1 MDDIKKII
9 NDISPNVEVVRTQ
22 YLSLID
28 NIKTTINSNE
38 KQVEKLNNKIIELEL
53 EIKKQNT
60 ELDQVKAN
68 QVKVEEYI
76 SAIKSASG
84 KYGLLEAKQLEE
96 MRMIS
101 SQKETE
107 LVSKINSKI
116 ANAKQEVLVAQS
128 KINKMEKQIK
138 DYKEVIS
145 QLELEYKNNL
155 NELNENLIK
164 INDKVINIS
173 NKLIKKSEE
182 LKNIELEPSNE
193 PKTMDIIHMSKEHI
207 QKEEPPHIA
216 EETQE
221 KQESKKEKFEEDLS
235 KKEPLKEI
243 EKQIDNQE
251 TENEKKPEKSEI
263 KEVLKEQ
270 IIKDEQAPQVLEK
283 PVIKPQMDYTPSR
296 YRGINELELTDAQ
309 KNRLINNMSPE
320 KFSEIANILNKYDI
334 PLKDITL
341 FYEDFITM
349 GEPSK
354 LDTTLEI
361 LKGHDKDNSEKD
373 LSYNLDHIINADNT
387 ILEENLLEIYSK
399 GDIPKYIPIVA
410 LLSPYISKLESQA
423 ELLEI
428 DPKEVYLLHPIAS
441 ALMPLSELNDFDME
455 KQQNV
460 EKSLERVA

>member
-1 MDDIKKII
+1 MENIKKII
-9 NDISPNVEVVRTQ
+9 NDISPNAEIVRTQ

-28 NIKTTINSNE
+28 NIKTTINFNE
-38 KQVEKLNNKIIELEL
+38 KQIEKLNNKIIELEI

-60 ELDQVKAN
+60 ELDQVKVN
-68 QVKVEEYI
+68 QVKVEEHI

-84 KYGLLEAKQLEE
+84 KYDLLEAKQLEE

-107 LVSKINSKI
+107 LVAKINSKI
-116 ANAKQEVLVAQS
+116 ANVKQELLVTQS
-128 KINKMEKQIK
+128 KINKMEKQTK
-138 DYKEVIS
+138 EYKEVIP

-155 NELNENLIK
+155 NELNEVLIK
-164 INDKVINIS
+164 VNDKLINIS
-173 NKLIKKSEE
+173 NKLINKSEE
-182 LKNIELEPSNE
+182 LKNMELEPSNE
-193 PKTMDIIHMSKEHI
+193 SKTMDIIHTSKEDI
-207 QKEEPPHIA
+207 QKEETLHTA

-221 KQESKKEKFEEDLS
+221 KQEPQKEKFEEDLS
-235 KKEPLKEI
+235 KKEPSIEI
-243 EKQIDNQE
+243 ERQIANHE
-251 TENEKKPEKSEI
+251 TENENKPEKAEI
-263 KEVLKEQ
+263 KEVLKGQ
-270 IIKDEQAPQVLEK
+270 IIKEEQTPQVLEK

-334 PLKDITL
+334 PFKDITL

-373 LSYNLDHIINADNT
+373 LSYNLDNIINADNN

-423 ELLEI
+423 ELSEI

-441 ALMPLSELNDFDME
+441 ALMPLSELNDFDMQ